1 MAHPNPGLFVSL
13 KDILYAL
20 NHVFL
25 PPKLP
30 QEDDANASDAALC
43 RLVYTASCKFT
54 TFLSQAQQQQWS
66 IISQML
72 KTLLGTTQVF
82 DKDVLVKNILCL
94 GNGGQFC

>member
-1 MAHPNPGLFVSL
+1 M
-13 KDILYAL
+13 L

-30 QEDDANASDAALC
+30 QEDDANASHRAALC
-43 RLVYTASCKFT
+43 RFVYKASCRFT

-72 KTLLGTTQVF
+72 KTLLETTQVL